1 MIETKIFLDGADQII
16 QNANNDLI
24 SGYTTNP
31 SLLRKAGVAS
41 YETFARQVLEVITDK
56 PVSFEVLSDYF
67 DIMHRQALKIASW
80 GKNVA
85 VKIPITNS
93 KGESS
98 LGLIAE
104 LITDGVT
111 VNVTAITLLGQV
123 IPLLPA
129 MNKAKKGFIS
139 MFAGRIADCG
149 TDPEPI
155 MRKAVQLIE
164 DECPHIELIWASARE
179 IFNVIQ
185 ADRSGCDIIT
195 IGSDLLKKYPLI
207 GKSLKEMSLDTVK
220 MFARDAEGYT
230 L

>member
-1 MIETKIFLDGADQII
+1 MIECKIFLDGCDAIFE
-16 QNANNDLI
+16 NAKNDLVAGFT
-24 SGYTTNP
+24 SNP
-31 SLLRKAGVAS
+31 TLMKKAGVTE
-41 YETFARQVLEVITDK
+41 YETFAKEVLKVVKDK
-56 PVSFEVLSDYF
+56 PVAFEVLSDDF
-67 DIMHRQALKIASW
+67 KEMHRQALRIASW
-80 GKNVA
+80 GENVN
-85 VKIPITNS
+85 VKIPITNT

-98 LGLIAE
+98 LNLIID
-104 LITDGVT
+104 LIKEGVT
-111 VNVTAITLLGQV
+111 VNVTAITSLGQV

-139 MFAGRIADCG
+139 IFAGRIADCG

-155 MRKAVQLIE
+155 MRKAVTLIE

-207 GKSLKEMSLDTVK
+207 GKPLKEMSLDTVK
-220 MFARDAEGYT
+220 MFNRDAEGYS

>member
-41 YETFARQVLEVITDK
+41 YETFAKQVLAVIKDK
-56 PVSFEVLSDYF
+56 PVAFEVLSDDF
-67 DIMHRQALKIASW
+67 KEMHRQALKVASW
-80 GKNVA
+80 GENVN
-85 VKIPITNS
+85 VKIPITNT

-98 LGLIAE
+98 LNLIID
-104 LITDGVT
+104 LIKEGVT

-129 MNKAKKGFIS
+129 MNKAKSGFVSI
-139 MFAGRIADCG
+139 FAGRVADCG

-207 GKSLKEMSLDTVK
+207 GKPLKEMSLSTVK
-220 MFARDAEGYT
+220 MFQCDGEGYT